1 MIREHR
7 PTLSL
12 LKKYL
17 VVLFSP
23 PQQLY
28 CRRMS
33 FLSFRTMKLPLNS
46 RYAREPRLE
55 RQVPFCQ
62 YTWVQCNANRQQS
75 YPHTHTN
82 TFHLFTL
89 YAFIHKCILKYRK
102 CKHGT
107 QLWGRTL
114 CTHWNRRIARS
125 HTWLFEPFTIAECY
139 FYCDMQSD
147 SRVAKTRSEPCVD
160 VCECLPKPSVC
171 HRSHIE
177 RHINV
182 FVFSFVV
189 VFSLSLCGWLS
200 FEFANVSSLL
210 ACGFVSCYTCAGH
223 FFVAS
228 SSNGAVA
235 ALSFIA
241 LSIPRLNCGLSLGFC

>member
-7 PTLSL
+7 PTLLL
-12 LKKYL
+12 LKKCL
-17 VVLFSP
+17 AVLFSP

-33 FLSFRTMKLPLNS
+33 FLSFRTIKLPLNS

-160 VCECLPKPSVC
+160 VCVC
-171 HRSHIE
+171 
-177 RHINV
+177 V
-182 FVFSFVV
+182 
-189 VFSLSLCGWLS
+189 
-200 FEFANVSSLL
+200 
-210 ACGFVSCYTCAGH
+210 
-223 FFVAS
+223 
-228 SSNGAVA
+228 
-235 ALSFIA
+235 
-241 LSIPRLNCGLSLGFC
+241 